1 MPAVS
6 IVLPAI
12 MALRSP
18 RLALLAEYGA
28 SSLLAAALARQCFL
42 GGDGRLIFLLLPV
55 MVLTLIRL
63 GLGGAA
69 MMLAVV
75 VPQALLAEAEGRG
88 ALAHFPEH
96 AATLAW
102 FIAGCFALTVPV
114 ALLIRHRLL
123 QLDARAQFLAS
134 MSHDIRTP
142 MTGVLGFADLLRQ
155 GELTAEQRRNVDH
168 IAESGQTMVRL
179 LNDILDFSRLEA
191 GRPELAR
198 EEVDLHAEL
207 HYAAALFQPRA
218 REKGLRLTCEIE
230 PHVPQVIRGDV
241 LRLRQVLLNLVGNAV
256 KFTDHGHVR
265 ISAHA
270 HRGIMASELVVEVSD
285 NGPGIAPAMQ
295 GRIFEKYAELGRGAA
310 SARGGTGLGL
320 AIARQL
326 VELMDGRIEL
336 ASQPSEGSTFTIR
349 IPVQVVAHGGGQAV
363 QQPFI
368 AAKSAVA

>member
-1 MPAVS
+1 
-6 IVLPAI
+6 
-12 MALRSP
+12 
-18 RLALLAEYGA
+18 
-28 SSLLAAALARQCFL
+28 
-42 GGDGRLIFLLLPV
+42 
-55 MVLTLIRL
+55 
-63 GLGGAA
+63 
-69 MMLAVV
+69 
-75 VPQALLAEAEGRG
+75 
-88 ALAHFPEH
+88 
-96 AATLAW
+96 
-102 FIAGCFALTVPV
+102 
-114 ALLIRHRLL
+114 
-123 QLDARAQFLAS
+123 
-134 MSHDIRTP
+134 MSHEVRTP
-142 MTGVLGFADLLRQ
+142 LNGVLGMAGLMLDTPLSD
-155 GELTAEQRRNVDH
+155 EQRQYTETIVQSG
-168 IAESGQTMVRL
+168 ESLLTV

-191 GRPELAR
+191 GRLELAR

-295 GRIFEKYAELGRGAA
+295 GRIFEKYAQLGRGAA

-336 ASQPSEGSTFTIR
+336 ASQPGEGSTFTIR

-363 QQPFI
+363 QQPFS